1 MKKEK
6 IDYFEYF
13 VTVVELAVKQA
24 ELLDRITENYDAG
37 RIDEYM
43 TEMHTLEHR
52 ADQYK
57 YEMIEELVK
66 DFLPPI
72 DREDI
77 MLLAELYDSV
87 CDSIDDVILRL
98 YMYNISGIRNDVQII
113 VKKIG
118 DICRE
123 LGNLTAELKGFK
135 STDKLIKMVVM
146 VNSIE
151 DEGDRLYMEATYS
164 LYKEKSTSKN
174 IVAWTNIYSCLE
186 ECFDSCEKVAD
197 EIKTVIIKNC

>member
-13 VTVVELAVKQA
+13 VTVVDLAVKQA
-24 ELLDRITENYDAG
+24 ELLGGIIENYDAV
-37 RIDEYM
+37 RLDEYM
-43 TEMHTLEHR
+43 NEMHSLEHR

-77 MLLAELYDSV
+77 MLLADLYDSV

-98 YMYNISGIRNDVQII
+98 YMYNISSIRNDVQII

-164 LYKEKSTSKN
+164 LYKEKSDSKN

>member
-13 VTVVELAVKQA
+13 VTVVDLAVKQA
-24 ELLDRITENYDAG
+24 ELLGGIIENYDAV
-37 RIDEYM
+37 RLDEYM
-43 TEMHTLEHR
+43 NEMHSLEHR

-77 MLLAELYDSV
+77 MLLADLYDSV

-98 YMYNISGIRNDVQII
+98 YMYNISSIRNDVQII
-113 VKKIG
+113 VRKIG

-164 LYKEKSTSKN
+164 LYKEKSDSKN